1 MTEFPDEY
9 GEILRRAM
17 RAEADSVVPSPDG
30 LEIIRNRIEQR
41 GLRGIFWW
49 RVAASA
55 VGAALVAATIVMVV
69 PGLREQATP
78 PPQGITEIDA
88 ETDAP
93 EGEST
98 SRPPNIRPPEVSST
112 GAVVP
117 PTSARP
123 SLAPTRTTP
132 SASTPTPTPS
142 RTRECPSPAPK
153 GKDASG
159 TPGPCPTTS
168 TTPTPTPTPTPSKTD
183 TETPKDPTCAPE
195 DCPTSQ
201 PEPTVTDQES
211 AEPTLSTKQEE

>member
-30 LEIIRNRIEQR
+30 LEIIRNRIGQR

-55 VGAALVAATIVMVV
+55 VGAVLVAASIVMVV

-78 PPQGITEIDA
+78 PPQGITNIGN

-98 SRPPNIRPPEVSST
+98 SRPPSVRPPEVSST
-112 GAVVP
+112 GAVNP
-117 PTSARP
+117 PPASAQP
-123 SLAPTRTTP
+123 SPAAPSRATP
-132 SASTPTPTPS
+132 SATASTPTPTPS
-142 RTRECPSPAPK
+142 KTRECPSPTPD
-153 GKDASG
+153 KDAATG
-159 TPGPCPTTS
+159 TKCPS
-168 TTPTPTPTPTPSKTD
+168 ATPTPTPTPTETA
-183 TETPKDPTCAPE
+183 TEAPEDPTCAPE
-195 DCPTSQ
+195 ECASSE
-201 PEPTVTDQES
+201 PEPTPTEETS
-211 AEPTLSTKQEE
+211 ADPTLSSTQQD